1 MRATPQE
8 IRAQIIAAKLRGEK
22 IEIIKLWYG
31 VSKRTINRIWSRYQE
46 TGNCLAKAHKGRKS
60 QITPE
65 MEGHIRAE
73 IAANNDITLE
83 ELIEKLN
90 LPIKKSQLSRLLISW
105 GLTFKKRHFTP
116 KSSNEKTSRKNGV
129 IGVRNKKHLI

>member
-8 IRAQIIAAKLRGEK
+8 IREQIIAAKLRGEK
-22 IEIIKLWYG
+22 VETIKIWYS
-31 VSKRTINRIWSRYQE
+31 VSKRTIDRIWSRYQK
-46 TGNCLAKAHKGRKS
+46 TGNCLAKTHKGRKS
-60 QITPE
+60 KITPE
-65 MEGHIRAE
+65 LEGNIRTA

-116 KSSNEKTSRKNGV
+116 KSSSEKTYRKNGV
-129 IGVRNKKHLI
+129 NGVRNKKHLI